1 MMIQFLDF
9 LKLIDQCKNSCLLKL
24 DEVDH
29 YDVVKQIMLPIG
41 LGNLM
46 IFGD

>member
-29 YDVVKQIMLPIG
+29 SDVVKQIMRLIV
-41 LGNLM
+41 LDNLM